1 MYRAKESGGNR
12 YSLYDQ
18 RMGEEASRRLQ
29 IENYLRYAVERNEL
43 ELHFQPV
50 ISMQSGEVVAVE
62 SLMRWTHPELG
73 QVSPAEFIP
82 LAEDAGLISNI
93 GRWGLA
99 QACRQFRLWRDQG
112 VKLERLAVN
121 ISPRCLLQPAL
132 PEYIEELLRENGI
145 PPGCLELE
153 LTETTVMEYSGHAAR
168 FFEHIEK
175 LGVRLAIDDF
185 GTGYSS
191 LAYIK
196 QLPIHVLKI
205 DRSFVRDI
213 GQDPNDR
220 EIIRGVTALAHGLG
234 LEVVAEGVE
243 DLQQLEFL
251 RTLGCDLVQGW
262 LYLPAVPGDEITA
275 RLSKGMALRP
285 GGS

>member
-1 MYRAKESGGNR
+1 
-12 YSLYDQ
+12 
-18 RMGEEASRRLQ
+18 
-29 IENYLRYAVERNEL
+29 
-43 ELHFQPV
+43 
-50 ISMQSGEVVAVE
+50 
-62 SLMRWTHPELG
+62 
-73 QVSPAEFIP
+73 
-82 LAEDAGLISNI
+82 
-93 GRWGLA
+93 
-99 QACRQFRLWRDQG
+99 
-112 VKLERLAVN
+112 
-121 ISPRCLLQPAL
+121 
-132 PEYIEELLRENGI
+132 
-145 PPGCLELE
+145 
-153 LTETTVMEYSGHAAR
+153 MEYSGHAAR

-196 QLPIHVLKI
+196 QLPIHALKI

-262 LYLPAVPGDEITA
+262 LYLPAVPGDEISA
-275 RLSKGMALRP
+275 LLSKGMALRP